1 MLDVAL
7 EAVKMIRPY
16 TIKSFEN
23 AKCFNIKPDKSLVTQ
38 TDLFVE
44 REIRQ
49 FLISKYPDIEIMGEE
64 FSPKNHDAFKT
75 GWIIDPIDG
84 TRAFLYGVP
93 LFSTLISYIENNEP
107 IIGVISFP
115 ALNQIFYASKNGG
128 CWLQNGDGKP
138 VRILAESEKNINLAS
153 AVVSTSGIHSTTFD
167 SREGIKAYHLSKVIK
182 SARDAVFINDSY
194 QHVMVAMGRID
205 AAIDT
210 IMKPWDIAA
219 LVPCMREAG
228 IICAN
233 INGNDTDLLNG
244 GSLLTASSKSLLD
257 ELVVHLND

>member
-1 MLDVAL
+1 MLDIAL
-7 EAVKMIRPY
+7 EAVKMIRPH
-16 TIKSFEN
+16 TIKAFES
-23 AKCFNIKPDKSLVTQ
+23 AKNFHLKADKSLVTQ

-44 REIRQ
+44 SEIRR
-49 FLISKYPDIEIMGEE
+49 FLKSNYPDVEIMGEE
-64 FSPKNHDAFKT
+64 FGSKFHEPFTT

-93 LFSTLISYIENNEP
+93 LFSTLVSYVENNEP

-128 CWLQNGDGKP
+128 CWLQNGDEKP
-138 VRILAESEKNINLAS
+138 VRIWAETVKDINLAS

-182 SARDAVFINDSY
+182 LAKDTVFINDCY
-194 QHVMVAMGRID
+194 QHIMVAMGRVD

-210 IMKPWDIAA
+210 LMKPWDIAA

-228 IICAN
+228 IVCAN
-233 INGNDTDLLNG
+233 INGADTDLLNG
-244 GSLLTASSKSLLD
+244 GSLLTSSSKSLLD
-257 ELVVHLND
+257 ELVVHLNG

>member
-1 MLDVAL
+1 MLDIAL
-7 EAVKMIRPY
+7 DAVKMIRPH
-16 TIKSFEN
+16 TIEAFES
-23 AKCFNIKPDKSLVTQ
+23 AKNFHIKADKSLVTQ

-49 FLISKYPDIEIMGEE
+49 FLMSEYPDIEIMGEE
-64 FSPKNHDAFKT
+64 FGSKIHERFTT
-75 GWIIDPIDG
+75 GWVIDPIDG

-93 LFSTLISYIENNEP
+93 LFSTLISYVENNEP

-128 CWLQNGDGKP
+128 CWLQNGDEKP
-138 VRILAESEKNINLAS
+138 VRIWAGAADNINLAS

-167 SREGIKAYHLSKVIK
+167 SREGTKSYHLSRVIK
-182 SARDAVFINDSY
+182 SARDVVFINDCY

-210 IMKPWDIAA
+210 LMKPWDIAA

-228 IICAN
+228 VICAN
-233 INGNDTDLLNG
+233 INGTDTDLLNG
-244 GSLLTASSKSLLD
+244 GSLLTATSNSLLD
-257 ELVVHLND
+257 EWVVHLNG

>member
-1 MLDVAL
+1 MLEIAL
-7 EAVKMIRPY
+7 DAVKMIRPH

-23 AKCFNIKPDKSLVTQ
+23 AKYFNIKPDKSLVTQ

-49 FLISKYPDIEIMGEE
+49 FLMSKYPDIEIMGEE
-64 FSPKNHDAFKT
+64 FNPRIHDPFKT

-93 LFSTLISYIENNEP
+93 LFSTLISYVENNEP

-128 CWLQNGDGKP
+128 CWLQNGDDKP
-138 VRILAESEKNINLAS
+138 VRIWAGSEKNINLAS

-167 SREGIKAYHLSKVIK
+167 SREGTKAYHLSKVIK